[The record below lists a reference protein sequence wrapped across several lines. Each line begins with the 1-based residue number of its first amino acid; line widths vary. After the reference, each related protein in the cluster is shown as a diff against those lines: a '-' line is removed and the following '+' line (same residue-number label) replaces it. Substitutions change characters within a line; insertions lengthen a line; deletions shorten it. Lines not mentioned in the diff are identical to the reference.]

1 MLPIS
6 GVVLWTLAFTEVIVV
21 NKQMQSMTVWTRCQ
35 PGFVPTNIAL
45 NFSHST
51 DKTTRPKS
59 CRVPLVC
66 LFYTLPP
73 ALILYF
79 LTFYANQERQN
90 QLLRYYWIFFY
101 KNVFSVYFCK
111 LVSFRCNFWN
121 FGLYRIVL
129 SCKSTST
136 CNLSRICPIFGC
148 QRVVFSPNC
157 IYAETKFFPLYVY
170 DDRWRVTFYDQAKFF
185 VPFETQQLFEE
196 SQSDVFFSM
205 ICFFVSKSDDDLNK
219 IGLFSMLTFLVVLS
233 AGN

>member
-1 MLPIS
+1 MLVYKSIIFVLPIS
-6 GVVLWTLAFTEVIVV
+6 GVVLWALAFTEVIVV

-35 PGFVPTNIAL
+35 SGFVLTNIAL
-45 NFSHST
+45 NFTHST

-73 ALILYF
+73 AQISYF

-185 VPFETQQLFEE
+185 CAIWNAAAFWGI
-196 SQSDVFFSM
+196 SKWCIFSM
-205 ICFFVSKSDDDLNK
+205 ICFFCEQKWWWS
-219 IGLFSMLTFLVVLS
+219 
-233 AGN
+233 

>member
-1 MLPIS
+1 M
-6 GVVLWTLAFTEVIVV
+6 
-21 NKQMQSMTVWTRCQ
+21 
-35 PGFVPTNIAL
+35 PTKKDKI
-45 NFSHST
+45 NFSGIIEYFFT
-51 DKTTRPKS
+51 KT
-59 CRVPLVC
+59 
-66 LFYTLPP
+66 F
-73 ALILYF
+73 
-79 LTFYANQERQN
+79 
-90 QLLRYYWIFFY
+90 
-101 KNVFSVYFCK
+101 FSVYFCK

-185 VPFETQQLFEE
+185 CAIWNAAAFWGISKWCT
-196 SQSDVFFSM
+196 FSM

-219 IGLFSMLTFLVVLS
+219 IGLFSMLTFLVLLS